1 MSQFHN
7 YQNQREQQIQA
18 FIKVINIPDFRDI
31 KLLEIALTHPSY
43 IYELNIDRQSK
54 DLQEKN
60 YRRLAHLGDAIIGA
74 VVTDYLYERFPEYP
88 IGELTEDKQLLVDK
102 VQLSEFAIQL
112 NLQQFC
118 LLGKSLRNKPANEQE
133 RLFAEMFEAMFG
145 AIYLGLNRD
154 FYKASSWLVE
164 KFIADAVNALY
175 DEEDDDEENFEN
187 ISLTISTREY
197 LDMIGMED
205 FPDYGWAPGDDSD

>member
-1 MSQFHN
+1 MSQFN
-7 YQNQREQQIQA
+7 NSQNQREQQIQA
-18 FIKVINIPDFRDI
+18 FIKVIGIPDFHNI
-31 KLLEIALTHPSY
+31 KLLELSLNHPSY

-102 VQLSEFAIQL
+102 VQLSEFASKL

-118 LLGKSLRNKPANEQE
+118 LLGKSLRTKPVNEQE
-133 RLFAEMFEAMFG
+133 RLFAEMFEAVFG

-164 KFIADAVNALY
+164 KFITDTVNALY
-175 DEEDDDEENFEN
+175 DDEEEDEENFEN